1 MHAADAPDL
10 HEGLITTRAIR
21 RYRADDIPEDGS
33 RHVRGAVM
41 ERHHRIDYVEFA
53 VTDLVAAK
61 AFYGAA
67 FGWEFTDYGDAYV
80 GIRSR
85 PDGREAGGF
94 TRVDEPH
101 GGGPLVILYSD
112 DIEASVRAVRDAGG
126 TISIEAF
133 DFPGGRRFHFVDP
146 FGNELAVWTETSH

>member
-1 MHAADAPDL
+1 
-10 HEGLITTRAIR
+10 
-21 RYRADDIPEDGS
+21 
-33 RHVRGAVM
+33 M

-53 VTDLVAAK
+53 VTDFAAAK

-80 GIRSR
+80 GIRGG
-85 PDGREAGGF
+85 PEGREAGGF
-94 TRVDEPH
+94 ALVEELR

-112 DIEASVRAVRDAGG
+112 DIETSVRSVRDAGG
-126 TISIEAF
+126 TISAEVF

-146 FGNELAVWTETSH
+146 FGNELGVWTETSH